1 MSGKAVNQKFATD
14 LLEKG
19 ANFRAVQELLGHENS
34 ATTEIYLS
42 VTDLGLRQ
50 AVQLLDDQPSNKAK
64 NRAKVEDRTYRV
76 VPWPTVEDVH
86 VPESIKWNSTPF
98 PD

>member
-19 ANFRAVQELLGHENS
+19 ANIRAVQELLGHENS

-42 VTDLGLRQ
+42 VTDLGLRRALAPGSKPI
-50 AVQLLDDQPSNKAK
+50 AVTRLAEIAEAWRPW
-64 NRAKVEDRTYRV
+64 RAYAAMALWMSQT
-76 VPWPTVEDVH
+76 
-86 VPESIKWNSTPF
+86 PELTDPVRNAGER
-98 PD
+98 